1 VVAAGNLTEEY
12 GGDAGRTRGLGVA
25 RHQQLVRTLVEL
37 ADTLIDDYDV
47 VDLLYLLT
55 ERCVDVLEAAAAGVL
70 VQDRE
75 RDLDVVAASSHEMR
89 VLELFEVQAREGP
102 CWEAFVTGEPV
113 SETDV
118 AGQAQRWPAFAPRA
132 AALGYGSVHAEPLR
146 LRGDRIGALNVFR
159 EERRAFNDEERLAA
173 AGLADMAA
181 IGILHARAL
190 ADADEQLRQLRRTV
204 DSRAVV
210 EQAKA
215 VLAERLG
222 TDAATAFD
230 WLRRYARNRN
240 QRLGHVAQEVLDGQ
254 VSAAAVVAEQ
264 TG

>member
-1 VVAAGNLTEEY
+1 V
-12 GGDAGRTRGLGVA
+12 TR
-25 RHQQLVRTLVEL
+25 QEQLIRTLVDL
-37 ADTLIDDYDV
+37 ADTLTDDYDIV
-47 VDLLYLLT
+47 EFLYRLT
-55 ERCVDVLEAAAAGVL
+55 ERCVDVLEVAAAGVL
-70 VQDRE
+70 LQDPE

-89 VLELFEVQAREGP
+89 GLELFEVQAREGP
-102 CWEAFVTGEPV
+102 CWEAFVTGEAV
-113 SETDV
+113 TETDV
-118 AGQAQRWPAFAPRA
+118 AGGSQRWPAFAQRA
-132 AALGYGSVHAEPLR
+132 AALGYRSVHAEPLR

-159 EERRAFNDEERLAA
+159 EDRRAFSGEERLVT

-181 IGILHARAL
+181 IGILHERTL
-190 ADADEQLRQLRRTV
+190 AAADEQLRQLRHTI

-222 TDAATAFD
+222 TDAPTAFD

-240 QRLGHVAQEVLDGQ
+240 QRLRDVSQRVLDGQ
-254 VSAAAVVAEQ
+254 VSAEAVKAEQ

>member
-1 VVAAGNLTEEY
+1 
-12 GGDAGRTRGLGVA
+12 VA
-25 RHQQLVRTLVEL
+25 RQEQLIRTLVEL
-37 ADTLIDDYDV
+37 ADTLADDYDV
-47 VDLLYLLT
+47 VEFLYRLT
-55 ERCVDVLEAAAAGVL
+55 ERCVDVLEVAAAGVL
-70 VQDRE
+70 LQDPE

-102 CWEAFVTGEPV
+102 CWEAFVSGEPV
-113 SETDV
+113 TENDV
-118 AGQAQRWPAFAPRA
+118 TLAPQRWPAFAERA
-132 AALGYGSVHAEPLR
+132 AALGYRSVHAEPLG
-146 LRGDRIGALNVFR
+146 LRSDRIGALNLFR
-159 EERRAFNDEERLAA
+159 ADRRAFSDEERLVA

-181 IGILHARAL
+181 IGILHERAL
-190 ADADEQLRQLRRTV
+190 AAADEQVRQLRHAV

-240 QRLGHVAQEVLDGQ
+240 LRLRDVAQRVLDGQ
-254 VSAAAVVAEQ
+254 VTAEAVAAEQ